1 MKTLNHED
9 ARTLSRRQRFGL
21 NLPAFALLA
30 IAALLASAL
39 PDLYQEIVQED
50 QVLEWVTFWTFVGA
64 AGWSLLRAR
73 TARRLH
79 NTIPWF
85 EVGLALFC
93 LLVALEEISWGQRLL
108 GYRPP
113 AYFLAENYQQEF
125 NLHNTMGDRLRE
137 LGFLGVCWGYG
148 VVLPLLQ
155 RIPWIG
161 KASKRWGVLGPPI
174 ELVPTFVATALLY
187 QLYPWSH
194 SGEWA
199 EAMLGA
205 GMFFSAAVQAGDA
218 QPAASRPL
226 RLARICIVTALLAI
240 GSTVFVSLRA
250 TEPDPARIT
259 AAGIELAALRAD
271 IGEAKTKTRCGIHK
285 RLYTFVEAYRQEHM
299 FDGEFAALASR
310 GMPEERARFFL
321 DPWDSPYWIQHIC
334 SKDRRRRAVF
344 VYSFGPNRRRESSD
358 WEILGDDIGA
368 WISRPRTQPSG

>member
-1 MKTLNHED
+1 MPPI
-9 ARTLSRRQRFGL
+9 RTKWLAL

-30 IAALLASAL
+30 VAALLASAL

-50 QVLEWVTFWTFVGA
+50 HVLEWVTFWTFVGA

-73 TARRLH
+73 TVRRLH

-93 LLVALEEISWGQRLL
+93 LLVALEEIPWGQRLL

-148 VVLPLLQ
+148 VILPLLQ
-155 RIPWIG
+155 RIRWIG
-161 KASKRWGVLGPPI
+161 NASKRWGVLGPPI
-174 ELVPTFVATALLY
+174 ELVPTFAATALLY

-199 EAMLGA
+199 EAMLAA
-205 GMFFSAAVQAGDA
+205 GMFFAAAIQADDV
-218 QPAASRPL
+218 QPAASPPL
-226 RLARICIVTALLAI
+226 RLAGTCIVTAQLAI
-240 GSTVFVSLRA
+240 GSTVFVSSRA
-250 TEPDPARIT
+250 TEPDPARTT
-259 AAGIELAALRAD
+259 AAGIELAALQAD
-271 IGEAKTKTRCGIHK
+271 IGKAKTKTRCGIHK

-299 FDGEFAALASR
+299 SDGEFAALASR
-310 GMPEERARFFL
+310 GIPEERARFFL
-321 DPWDSPYWIQHIC
+321 DPWDSPYWIQHVC
-334 SKDRRRRAVF
+334 SKDRRQRAVF
-344 VYSFGPNRRRESSD
+344 VYSFGPNRRRESND
-358 WEILGDDIGA
+358 WEILGDDLGA
-368 WISRPRTQPSG
+368 WISRPRTRPSG